1 MPRMRH
7 MEEWLRQ
14 KSDRLVHQRQG
25 IGLSYVRLWLEEG
38 TMQGT
43 QAPLPVSQPKAR
55 GLNPD
60 LKFVAD
66 IPLVPTRPR
75 LRLELLAS
83 AVMVQPWRFTGET
96 RTATVPG
103 RVMWTFDQVQYPA
116 TEGALASVI
125 HILLSLDIFCSPG
138 TERCD
143 SAAQIARSGQD
154 HRGFKF
160 RALHRDG
167 KSVPGRNRTRPVGFL
182 LRVICGMVCS
192 GLRVWYIEPQLA
204 A

>member
-1 MPRMRH
+1 MHMRRVPAQNRGQVLPSRGRARSVRARNKEIRLPQRDLQPEAGPAVPRMRH

-38 TMQGT
+38 RLQET

-75 LRLELLAS
+75 LGLELLAS
-83 AVMVQPWRFTGET
+83 AVRSSRGVSLAKHAPRLCRAESCGYSTK
-96 RTATVPG
+96 RPSAVPC
-103 RVMWTFDQVQYPA
+103 
-116 TEGALASVI
+116 
-125 HILLSLDIFCSPG
+125 H
-138 TERCD
+138 
-143 SAAQIARSGQD
+143 
-154 HRGFKF
+154 
-160 RALHRDG
+160 
-167 KSVPGRNRTRPVGFL
+167 
-182 LRVICGMVCS
+182 
-192 GLRVWYIEPQLA
+192 
-204 A
+204 